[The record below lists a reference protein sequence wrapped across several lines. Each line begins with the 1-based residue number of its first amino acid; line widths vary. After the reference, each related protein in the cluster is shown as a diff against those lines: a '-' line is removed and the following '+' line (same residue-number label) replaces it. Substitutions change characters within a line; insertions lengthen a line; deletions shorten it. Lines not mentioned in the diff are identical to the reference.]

1 MFCVGECNIAH
12 FSHTTLHTQTLK
24 HSNTTRWLQESTISP
39 PCWSNPH
46 VTMAAE
52 ADTNIPTREH
62 DSLANLLPCL
72 EARHISPCVLSTLQ
86 RSRKSRKH
94 DDLCATYLRRMVAD
108 RGLDRCAHAVLKY
121 AVDNS
126 YDPRYLPVARQYTQ
140 LEQDKEAAEQAAGI
154 PAMEAALSAA
164 FETHGSREV
173 ETLSNIVDAA
183 DEAVRVSLNYDARME
198 AIKTLAVEAWKAAEA
213 GTDAAT
219 ATAAIAIAELAHME
233 DLFLAS
239 SASRGGASACVGYLR
254 QLVAKRGVWYCR
266 RWVLEVTACCG
277 DDLGEGRYTE
287 VSRRYE
293 QFKRAKDEADQ
304 MAGVPHA
311 MTELRRW
318 KAMASTP
325 RAMDELLRRWTAVSS
340 PTEHTTS
347 LVARYTSMLHDAEV
361 QARLISDYY
370 RQLRVLYKLAVE
382 TWSKWESVDAAP
394 EAITTNKA
402 VDKATDKSNDNT
414 ALRYV

>member
-1 MFCVGECNIAH
+1 M
-12 FSHTTLHTQTLK
+12 
-24 HSNTTRWLQESTISP
+24 
-39 PCWSNPH
+39 
-46 VTMAAE
+46 TMAAE
-52 ADTNIPTREH
+52 ADTNIPTPEL

-72 EARHISPCVLSTLQ
+72 EARRVSPCVLSTLL

-94 DDLCATYLRRMVAD
+94 DDLCATFLRRLVAD
-108 RGLDRCAHAVLKY
+108 RGLDRCAHSVLKY
-121 AVDNS
+121 AVNSS
-126 YDPRYLPVARQYTQ
+126 YDPRYLPVARQYNQ
-140 LEQDKEAAEQAAGI
+140 LVQDKESADEAAGI
-154 PAMEAALSAA
+154 PAMMAAITAADEAAGFPAMDAA
-164 FETHGSREV
+164 FETPGSREV
-173 ETLSNIVDAA
+173 ATLSNIVDAA

-239 SASRGGASACVGYLR
+239 SASRGGASACVSYLR

-325 RAMDELLRRWTAVSS
+325 RRMDELLRRWTAFSS

-361 QARLISDYY
+361 NARIISDYY
-370 RQLRVLYKLAVE
+370 GQLRVLYKLAVE
-382 TWSKWESVDAAP
+382 TWSKWEAVDAAD
-394 EAITTNKA
+394 A
-402 VDKATDKSNDNT
+402 
-414 ALRYV
+414 ALRYVVE